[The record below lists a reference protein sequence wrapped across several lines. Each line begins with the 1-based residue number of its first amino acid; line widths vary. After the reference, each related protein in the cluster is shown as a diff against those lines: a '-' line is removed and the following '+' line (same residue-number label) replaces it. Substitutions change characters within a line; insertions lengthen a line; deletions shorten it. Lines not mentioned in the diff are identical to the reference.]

1 VPDDR
6 AADRTAQLLAA
17 LEAEWERRKSENRLA
32 AYRPYAKQAEFHAAG
47 ATHRERLFLAGNQLG
62 KTVAG
67 SFETAI
73 HLTGRYPEDWKGRVF
88 KHAPVGWAAGVT
100 GETTRD
106 TVQRLLL
113 GRPGQIGTGAIPRSC
128 ILDTSRALGVADLM
142 DTVRIAHTSGRE
154 AILAFK
160 FYEKGREKWQAE
172 TLDFVWDD
180 EEPPLDI
187 YTEGLTRTNATGGLN
202 WLTATPLK
210 GMTDVIKSFVIS
222 PTPARKT
229 ITMTID
235 DAEHYT
241 PEQRKEIADSYP
253 AHEREARTK
262 GIPTLGSGRV
272 FPVSEEMIT
281 EQAIHVP
288 DIWARIAGHDFG
300 WDHPQATVWLA
311 HDRDNDVVHVT
322 DCHRVR
328 EATPV
333 MAAPTIKSR
342 GAWIPV
348 AWPHDGLQHDKGSGE
363 ELANQ
368 YRQQGVNM
376 LPERATFE
384 DGGNGVEAGVM
395 EMLDRMQTGRLKV
408 AAHLVEWFEEFRM
421 YHRKNGLIVKEGDD
435 LMSATRY
442 GIMML
447 RYAKTKPK
455 PASSVKQVRAP
466 SGDGSWMA

>member
-1 VPDDR
+1 MTDD
-6 AADRTAQLLAA
+6 ALARRLGA

-62 KTVAG
+62 KTIAG

-73 HLTGRYPEDWKGRVF
+73 HLTGRYPEWWQGKVF
-88 KHAPVGWAAGVT
+88 DHPPVGWAAGVT

-113 GRPGQIGTGAIPRSC
+113 GRPGQIGTGAIPKQC
-128 ILDTSRALGVADLM
+128 ILATTRALGVSDLM
-142 DTVRIAHTSGRE
+142 DTVQIAHASGKP

-187 YTEGLTRTNATGGLN
+187 YTEGLTRTNATNGIN
-202 WLTATPLK
+202 YLTATPLK
-210 GMTDVIKSFVIS
+210 GMTDVIKSFLIS
-222 PTPARKT
+222 PTLARKT

-241 PEQRKEIADSYP
+241 PEQRAQIAASYP

-272 FPVSEEMIT
+272 FPVSEETIS
-281 EQAIHVP
+281 EPAIVIP

-322 DCHRVR
+322 DCWRAR
-328 EATPV
+328 ETTPV
-333 MAAPTIKSR
+333 VAAAAIKAR

-348 AWPHDGLQHDKGSGE
+348 AWPHDGLQHDKGSGQ
-363 ELANQ
+363 ELATQ
-368 YRQQGVNM
+368 YRNEGVKM

-384 DGGNGVEAGVM
+384 DGGFGVEAGVM

-442 GIMML
+442 ALMML
-447 RYAKTKPK
+447 RFAVTKPK
-455 PASSVKQVRAP
+455 PKKPAASAHV
-466 SGDGSWMA
+466 GEGSWMA

>member
-1 VPDDR
+1 MSDD
-6 AADRTAQLLAA
+6 AQARFLAA
-17 LEAEWERRKSENRLA
+17 LEGEWERRKSENRLKD
-32 AYRPYAKQAEFHAAG
+32 YRPYAKQAEFHAAG

-73 HLTGRYPEDWKGRVF
+73 HLTGRYPPDWKGRVF

-113 GRPGQIGTGAIPRSC
+113 GRPGQMGTGAIPKSC
-128 ILDTSRALGVADLM
+128 ILDTSRALGVSDLM
-142 DTVRIAHTSGRE
+142 DTVRVAHTSGKE

-187 YTEGLTRTNATGGLN
+187 YTEGLTRTNATGGLT

-222 PTPARKT
+222 PTPARHT
-229 ITMTID
+229 TTMTID

-241 PEQRKEIADSYP
+241 PEQRKEIAASYP

-262 GIPTLGSGRV
+262 GIPSLGSGRV
-272 FPVSEEMIT
+272 FPVSEEEIREM
-281 EQAIHVP
+281 AIEIPPH
-288 DIWARIAGHDFG
+288 WARIGALDIG
-300 WDHPQATVWLA
+300 WDHPTAAVWLA

-322 DCHRVR
+322 DCYRVR
-328 EATPV
+328 EQTPV
-333 MAAPTIKSR
+333 VHAAALKAR
-342 GAWIPV
+342 GAWIPF
-348 AWPHDGLQHDKGSGE
+348 AWPHDGLQHDKSSGVQVAE
-363 ELANQ
+363 Q
-368 YRQQGVNM
+368 YRKEGVKM
-376 LPERATFE
+376 LPERATFS
-384 DGGNGVEAGVM
+384 DGSNGVEAGVM

-408 AAHLVEWFEEFRM
+408 AAHLNDWFEEFRM
-421 YHRKNGLIVKEGDD
+421 YHRKDGLIVKEGDD

-442 GIMML
+442 GLMML
-447 RYAKTKPK
+447 RCARTMPK
-455 PASSVKQVRAP
+455 PAAAVKKSTAP
-466 SGDGSWMA
+466 SGDGAWMA